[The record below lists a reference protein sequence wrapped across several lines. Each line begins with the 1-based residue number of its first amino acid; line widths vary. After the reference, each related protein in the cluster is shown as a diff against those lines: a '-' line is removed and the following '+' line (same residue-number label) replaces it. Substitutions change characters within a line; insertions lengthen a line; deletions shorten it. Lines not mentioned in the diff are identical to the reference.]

1 PGGTDFPRSSASRR
15 VLAKTTVAALRP
27 VTPCFRLGS
36 FQTLA
41 YLTSVLDTSPATG
54 CDPAVSELGRFAS
67 SRLTDLRRAATG
79 RGREASLLVVL
90 GWVCLV
96 AERAK
101 GVRKGAKIGFVFVWL
116 LD

>member
-1 PGGTDFPRSSASRR
+1 VHYDAFLAETTAAGPAGGHAVFP
-15 VLAKTTVAALRP
+15 
-27 VTPCFRLGS
+27 GS

-41 YLTSVLDTSPATG
+41 YLTSVPDTSPATG
-54 CDPAVSELGRFAS
+54 CDPAVSERGRFSLKRRTDLGRVAN
-67 SRLTDLRRAATG
+67 G

-96 AERAK
+96 VQRAK
-101 GVRKGAKIGFVFVWL
+101 GVRKGAKIGFVFVWF